1 MRNQIFAIADKLAE
15 QARNRGRTG
24 EEHANLASFL
34 DLQTRICICINSLVV
49 GVFSITIILFHPVFF
64 SYSPTTDLVT
74 LLPVQTLSLV

>member
-64 SYSPTTDLVT
+64 S
-74 LLPVQTLSLV
+74 